1 MTGGTNTGDGRT
13 APAYAVCGA
22 EAFLR
27 QEAVADI
34 VRRALGGADR
44 RLAMSE
50 YDGSGALELA
60 VILDEL
66 RTLPFLAPRRVV
78 VVREA
83 DRFIT
88 QYRPHL
94 EDYIERPCETGVLV
108 LECRS
113 LPANTRLYKLIARTG
128 QVIRCEAPKAYQLP
142 EWVTAECPR
151 RCGKTIEPRAAALLC
166 QQIGPDLGLLD
177 AELRKL
183 ALYAGDQPRITLAD
197 VEALVSF
204 CREEKVWGILSAVAE
219 RNEAGALRQWEEV
232 VQTDRAAEARA
243 VAGIAY
249 TVRRLLQAR
258 LALEAGTSL
267 KDIGRTLGVW
277 DERRLRAELAA
288 FTTDQVEQMLCEL
301 LEADVA
307 AKTGRLSV
315 RAAIESFIVRMCRRS
330 QARRA
335 TG

>member
-1 MTGGTNTGDGRT
+1 MTGRRT
-13 APAYAVCGA
+13 ATSGAAAPVYAVCGA

-34 VRRALGGADR
+34 VERSLEGADR
-44 RLAMSE
+44 RLALGE
-50 YDGSGALELA
+50 YDGSGAVELA

-88 QYRPHL
+88 QHRPHL
-94 EDYIERPCETGVLV
+94 EAYVERPCETGVLV

-113 LPANTRLYKLIARTG
+113 LPANTRLHKLIARAG
-128 QVIRCEAPKAYQLP
+128 EVIRCEAPKPSRLS
-142 EWVTAECPR
+142 EWVAAECPR
-151 RCGKTIEPRAAALLC
+151 RCGKAIEPQAAALLC
-166 QQIGPDLGLLD
+166 AQIGPNLGVLI
-177 AELRKL
+177 AELHKL
-183 ALYAGDQPRITLAD
+183 ALHAGDQPRITLAD

-204 CREEKVWGILSAVAE
+204 CKEEKVWNILSAIAA
-219 RNEAGALRQWEEV
+219 RDEAAALRQWEEV
-232 VQTDRAAEARA
+232 IQTDRAAGERA

-258 LALEAGTSL
+258 LALEAGTPL
-267 KDIGRTLGVW
+267 KTIMEIVKTW
-277 DERRLRAELAA
+277 DERRLRAELQA

-307 AKTGRLSV
+307 AKTGRSSV
-315 RAAIESFIVRMCRRS
+315 HAAIESFIVRMCRRP

>member
-1 MTGGTNTGDGRT
+1 MTGAERASGGQS
-13 APAYAVCGA
+13 APVYAVCGA
-22 EAFLR
+22 EVFLR
-27 QEAVADI
+27 QEAIAGI
-34 VRRALGGADR
+34 VQRALGGADR
-44 RLAMSE
+44 RLALGE
-50 YDGSGALELA
+50 YDGSGAIELA

-66 RTLPFLAPRRVV
+66 RTLPLLAPRRVV

-94 EDYIERPCETGVLV
+94 EAYVERPCETGVLV

-113 LPANTRLYKLIARTG
+113 LPANTRLYKLIAKAG
-128 QVIRCEAPKAYQLP
+128 EVIRCEAPKTYKLP
-142 EWVTAECPR
+142 EWVTAESPR

-183 ALYAGDQPRITLAD
+183 ALHAGDQPRITLAD

-204 CREEKVWGILSAVAE
+204 CKEEKVWGILSAVAA
-219 RNEAGALRQWEEV
+219 RDEAAALRQWEEV

-288 FTTDQVEQMLCEL
+288 FTTDQIEQMLCEL

-315 RAAIESFIVRMCRRS
+315 HAAIECFIVRMCRRP